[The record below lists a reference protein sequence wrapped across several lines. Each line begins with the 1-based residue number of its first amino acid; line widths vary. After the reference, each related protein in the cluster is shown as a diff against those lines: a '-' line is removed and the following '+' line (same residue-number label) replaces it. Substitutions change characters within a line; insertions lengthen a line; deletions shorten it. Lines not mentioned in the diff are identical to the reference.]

1 MTTATAFD
9 STSFQLDD
17 YWADPVAPTDNEIV
31 VEAKK
36 NTKYYACI
44 DPVMLMTFIASC
56 LEQDLITDK
65 NIEGMNPDKLLAN
78 FREPGHPVYAIIQGL
93 LGISLLT
100 ASRAL
105 KNLLVHMKESNVE
118 FDLATYDHA
127 YRCAESMK
135 EVYKLEE
142 LDEAAIRQVSLKAD
156 YIRHNQFLKY
166 DEESYR
172 ELVAEVDY
180 LFMTSNAKFVVVV
193 NQEVEDNLSY
203 ISTIKPGLLHYNTYA
218 TAQIMPFV
226 IMYLDSYGKV
236 PYNVAEFSDFVK
248 QKLLAMYAKK

>member
-1 MTTATAFD
+1 MTTQTTFD
-9 STSFQLDD
+9 PSTFEIVD
-17 YWADPVAPTDNEIV
+17 YWADPVAPTET
-31 VEAKK
+31 EKAEETKK
-36 NTKYYACI
+36 NTKHYACV
-44 DPVMLMTFIASC
+44 DPIMLMTFIASC
-56 LEQDLITDK
+56 VEQDLITDK

-100 ASRAL
+100 ASKAL
-105 KNLLVHMKESNVE
+105 KSLLVHMKESNVE

-127 YRCAESMK
+127 YPCAESMK

-142 LDEAAIRQVSLKAD
+142 LDEASIRQVSLKAD

-172 ELVAEVDY
+172 ELVAEIDY

-193 NQEVEDNLSY
+193 TQEVEDNLSY

-226 IMYLDSYGKV
+226 IMYLDNYGKV
-236 PYNVAEFSDFVK
+236 PYDVAEFSDFVK
-248 QKLLAMYAKK
+248 QKLLAMYDEK

>member
-1 MTTATAFD
+1 MTTATSFD
-9 STSFQLDD
+9 STSFQFDD
-17 YWADPVAPTDNEIV
+17 YWADTVAPTITEKV
-31 VEAKK
+31 VEVKK

-44 DPVMLMTFIASC
+44 DPIMLMTFIASC
-56 LEQDLITDK
+56 VEQNLITDK

-78 FREPGHPVYAIIQGL
+78 FREPGHPVYAIVQGL

-100 ASRAL
+100 ASKAL
-105 KNLLVHMKESNVE
+105 KSLLVHMKESNVE

-135 EVYKLEE
+135 EVYKLDE
-142 LDEAAIRQVSLKAD
+142 LDESSIRQVTVKAD

-180 LFMTSNAKFVVVV
+180 LFMTSNAKFVVIVTK
-193 NQEVEDNLSY
+193 EVEDNLSY

-226 IMYLDSYGKV
+226 IMYLDNYGKV
-236 PYNVAEFSDFVK
+236 PYDVAEFSDFVQ